1 MFRGIH
7 NQKLDAK
14 GRLALPVRFRESL
27 VGRDQT
33 RLVVTG
39 WIDCLW
45 VYSLEEWL
53 QVEEKIRRLPSQDPD
68 VMEFTRTFVGCSSEV
83 ELDGQGRFL
92 VAQPLRE
99 LAGLEREV
107 MVVGLMNRIELW
119 DKARWLA
126 RLPSTPEE
134 YVALNQKMAGFGLS
148 L

>member
-27 VGRDQT
+27 AGRDQT

-39 WIDCLW
+39 WIECLW

-53 QVEEKIRRLPSQDPD
+53 QVEENIRRLPSQHPD
-68 VMEFTRTFVGCSSEV
+68 VMDFTRTFVGGASEV

-99 LAGLEREV
+99 FAGLEKEV

-126 RLPSTPEE
+126 RLPSTPEA
-134 YVALNQKMAGFGLS
+134 YVALNQKMAEFGLN